1 VYVKSL
7 TLRGFKSFASATSL
21 RFEPGIT
28 CVVGPNGSGKSNI
41 VDAFA
46 WVMGEQG
53 AKSLRGGK
61 MDDVVFAGTA
71 SRPPLGRAEVT
82 LTIDNTDGALPIDY
96 TEVTISRLLFR
107 SGQSEYAIN
116 GNQCRLLD
124 VTELLSD
131 SGLGREM
138 HVIVGQGQLDEVLH
152 AGPEARRALIE
163 EAAGVLKHRRRKE
176 KALRKLEAMQANL
189 TRLVDLTGELRRR
202 LGPLGRQ
209 AAIARRAATIQADLR
224 DAKLRL
230 LADDFAGAAAALERG
245 EANEAAAL
253 AHRADLES
261 LLAQARRQESALDAD
276 EQQHAPRLEA
286 ALNTWFEL
294 SSLAERLRG
303 VANLARERHSLLAAD
318 QVPARPGRDPDELDA
333 EAASLREQEAVLGEA
348 LEEANAALGKA
359 TEGRSAAEADLA
371 AAERLLAGQARAAAA
386 RADQLAT
393 LRGQVGAARSRVAAS
408 EEEAARLADAIEQAR
423 SRAQFAQR
431 EHQEAQEAAAGGTD
445 DRAGLAAAHEEAA
458 AALAESSA
466 RVAECRAADRVA
478 SAERA
483 ALVARRQALE
493 EGLRAVQDGTAAS
506 AALLADPKWAGHVL
520 GGVAALLTVAE
531 GAQEAITAALGGAAD
546 AVAVAGLDAAVAIL
560 HGLKGAGAGTAGLVI
575 AGAGPGSGAGA
586 SSPGHGA
593 GGDLPPGVVPAVGLV
608 KAPAELTAAL
618 AGLLSGVVVADDL
631 AAARDVVRARP
642 GLRVVTRDG
651 DLLGVHWAHGGS
663 AKPPSMLA
671 MRAAAEEASAALAA
685 AERAAQ
691 TVAATLASALADEE
705 RDRDATGRALAGA
718 RAADRAAAE
727 SSGRL
732 GRLAGAARAAQEE
745 AARLEAAIASVTE
758 QRERDATALAGLV
771 AKLAEADAGEAAG
784 SGAGEAG
791 QPPDAPE
798 APDRDKLTAQASA
811 AREAETDARL
821 DVRTAEERLRAIAGR
836 ADALAAAAVR
846 ERRAAEAAVAR
857 RRLRAQQAEVAGAVA
872 TGADAALAKIA
883 QSLATAQADREA
895 AEQASKGRA
904 EALKEVRSR
913 VRAIATDLDRVV
925 DTAHGAEVSRAEQR
939 MRVEQMVARAAE
951 EFGVDT
957 ETLLAEYGPDVPVP
971 VFEEAEP
978 ATPRRRRPGS
988 AVQAGAAQTGAAQT
1002 RAAHASPAQG
1012 TLAPGGLVQNGAGQH
1027 GAGQNGSGQDSS
1039 EQDSS
1044 EQDSSGQN
1052 GSGQGRSGPSA
1063 APAAQRAPLQ
1073 AKVASGEPFAAG
1085 HGVSGNG
1092 ASGNGADASAT
1103 GPGERHPAEP
1113 GVERIPAA
1121 RPTPGTAAGAA
1132 EDAAEDG
1139 ATPDSPAQDAPAAGT
1154 AADRPAEPVRTIPY
1168 VRAEQEKRAA
1178 TAQRQLNQLGKVNPL
1193 ALEEYAALEE
1203 RHQFLANQLED
1214 LKKTRRDL
1222 LTVVKEVDDRVQ
1234 QVFTSAFTDTA
1245 AEFEQIF
1252 SRLFPGGEG
1261 RLVLTEPDDMLATGI
1276 DVEARP
1282 PGKKVKRL
1290 SLLSGGE
1297 RSLTAIAFLLAIFKA
1312 RPSPFYVL
1320 DEVEAAL
1327 DDTNLQRLLGI
1338 FEEMRGI
1345 SQLIIVTHQK
1355 RTMEVADALYGT
1367 TMQGDGVSAVVSQR
1381 LRERERA

>member
-152 AGPEARRALIE
+152 AGPDARRALIE
-163 EAAGVLKHRRRKE
+163 EAAGVLKHRKRKE

-209 AAIARRAATIQADLR
+209 AAIARRAASIQATLR
-224 DAKLRL
+224 DARLRL

-253 AHRADLES
+253 AHRTQLET
-261 LLAQARRQESALDAD
+261 LLAQARHQESALDAD
-276 EQQHAPRLEA
+276 EQLHAPRLEA

-294 SSLAERLRG
+294 SALGERLRG
-303 VANLARERHSLLAAD
+303 VANLARERRSLLAAD
-318 QVPARPGRDPDELDA
+318 PAPARPGRDPEELEA
-333 EAASLREQEAVLGEA
+333 EAAALREQEAGLGEA
-348 LEEANAALGKA
+348 LEEAQAALA
-359 TEGRSAAEADLA
+359 QAAGRRTAAEADLA
-371 AAERLLAGQARAAAA
+371 AAERMLADQAREAAA
-386 RADQLAT
+386 RADQLSR
-393 LRGQVGAARSRVAAS
+393 LRAQVGAARSRVAAS
-408 EEEAARLADAIEQAR
+408 EEEAARLADAIEQAQ
-423 SRAQFAQR
+423 SRALAAQR
-431 EHQEAQEAAAGGTD
+431 EHEEAQELAASGTD
-445 DRAGLAAAHEEAA
+445 DRAGLAAAHDEAA

-466 RVAECRAADRVA
+466 LVERYRAAERVA
-478 SAERA
+478 SAEQA
-483 ALVARRQALE
+483 ALVARGQALE
-493 EGLRAVQDGTAAS
+493 EGLRAVQGGTEAS
-506 AALLADPKWAGHVL
+506 ASLLADPQWAGQVI

-560 HGLKGAGAGTAGLVI
+560 TGLKGADAGTTGLVI
-575 AGAGPGSGAGA
+575 ADAGAGPA
-586 SSPGHGA
+586 PGQVA
-593 GGDLPPGVVPAVGLV
+593 R
-608 KAPAELTAAL
+608 TAAGL
-618 AGLLSGVVVADDL
+618 PQGVMPAIELVEAPGELSTAVAGLLADVVVADDL
-631 AAARDVVRARP
+631 AQAREVLRVGP
-642 GLRVVTRDG
+642 ELRVVTRDG
-651 DLLGVHWAHGGS
+651 DLLGAHWAHGGS
-663 AKPPSMLA
+663 ARPPSMLA
-671 MRAAAEEASAALAA
+671 MRAAAEEAASGLETAEGAAQEAA
-685 AERAAQ
+685 AR
-691 TVAATLASALADEE
+691 LAEAIANEE
-705 RDRDATGRALAGA
+705 RDRAVVSQALAGV
-718 RAADRAAAE
+718 RAADKAAAE

-745 AARLEAAIASVTE
+745 AARLEAAVASVSN
-758 QRERDATALAGLV
+758 QREKDAAALAGLT
-771 AKLAEADAGEAAG
+771 ARLAEAEESERGAG
-784 SGAGEAG
+784 GAGEPAE
-791 QPPDAPE
+791 PASDDV
-798 APDRDKLTAQASA
+798 PDRTVMAAQASA

-821 DVRTAEERLRAIAGR
+821 EVRTAEERLRAIAGR
-836 ADALAAAAVR
+836 ADALAGAAAR

-857 RRLRAQQAEVAGAVA
+857 RKLRAQQAAVAGAVA
-872 TGADAALAKIA
+872 AGAETALARIA
-883 QSLATAQADREA
+883 ESLATAQADREA
-895 AEQASKGRA
+895 AEQASKGRT
-904 EALKEVRSR
+904 EALKEVRAK
-913 VRAIATDLDRVV
+913 VRALATDLDRVV
-925 DTAHGAEVSRAEQR
+925 DTAHGAEVTRAEQR
-939 MRVEQMVARAAE
+939 MRLEQVTARAAE
-951 EFGVDT
+951 EFGVDPAA
-957 ETLLAEYGPDVPVP
+957 LVAEYGPDVPVP
-971 VFEEAEP
+971 VPDEEEAPAKRGRPRSRPARDGAERALLDGQVNGHQEEPAARNGQEP
-978 ATPRRRRPGS
+978 ATAYGQERQPVAANGQKPVR
-988 AVQAGAAQTGAAQT
+988 AVAG
-1002 RAAHASPAQG
+1002 
-1012 TLAPGGLVQNGAGQH
+1012 
-1027 GAGQNGSGQDSS
+1027 GQDAESH
-1039 EQDSS
+1039 
-1044 EQDSSGQN
+1044 GN
-1052 GSGQGRSGPSA
+1052 
-1063 APAAQRAPLQ
+1063 
-1073 AKVASGEPFAAG
+1073 EPR
-1085 HGVSGNG
+1085 V
-1092 ASGNGADASAT
+1092 
-1103 GPGERHPAEP
+1103 
-1113 GVERIPAA
+1113 
-1121 RPTPGTAAGAA
+1121 
-1132 EDAAEDG
+1132 AEDG
-1139 ATPDSPAQDAPAAGT
+1139 AAGPGQVVPAQIAPAQIAPAHDAPAQDGPAETGLAQDSLAQDGPAQNGRAHDPVPAA
-1154 AADRPAEPVRTIPY
+1154 RTVPY

-1178 TAQRQLNQLGKVNPL
+1178 TAQRQLDQLGKVNPL
-1193 ALEEYAALEE
+1193 ALEEFAALEE
-1203 RHQFLANQLED
+1203 RHQFLATQLED

-1234 QVFTSAFTDTA
+1234 QVFASAFEDTA
-1245 AEFEQIF
+1245 AEFERIF
-1252 SRLFPGGEG
+1252 GRLFPGGEG

-1297 RSLTAIAFLLAIFKA
+1297 RSLTAIGFLLAIFMA

-1327 DDTNLQRLLGI
+1327 DDTNLQRLLAI
-1338 FEEMRGI
+1338 CEELRAS
-1345 SQLIIVTHQK
+1345 SQLIIITHQK
-1355 RTMEVADALYGT
+1355 RTMEIADALYGT
-1367 TMQGDGVSAVVSQR
+1367 SMQGDGVSTVVSQR

>member
-1 VYVKSL
+1 MYVKSL

-71 SRPPLGRAEVT
+71 SRSPLGRAEVT

-138 HVIVGQGQLDEVLH
+138 HVIVGQGHLDDVLY
-152 AGPEARRALIE
+152 AGPDARRALIE

-209 AAIARRAATIQADLR
+209 AAIARRAASIQADLR

-230 LADDFAGAAAALERG
+230 LADDFAAAAAALERG

-253 AHRADLES
+253 ARRAELEE
-261 LLAQARRQESALDAD
+261 LLARARHQESALDAD
-276 EQQHAPRLEA
+276 EQLHAPRLEA
-286 ALNTWFEL
+286 ALQTWFEL
-294 SSLAERLRG
+294 SALAERLRG
-303 VANLARERHSLLAAD
+303 VANLARERHSLLAAEPGP
-318 QVPARPGRDPDELDA
+318 VRPGRDPDELDA
-333 EAASLREQEAVLGEA
+333 EAASLREREAALSEA
-348 LEEANAALGKA
+348 LEAARASLGRA
-359 TEGRSAAEADLA
+359 AADRTAAESDLA
-371 AAERLLAGQARAAAA
+371 AAERLLADQARAAAA
-386 RADQLAT
+386 HADQLSR
-393 LRGQVGAARSRVAAS
+393 LRGQVSAARSRVAAS

-423 SRAQFAQR
+423 SRALFARR
-431 EHQEAQEAAAGGTD
+431 EHEEAQELAASGTG
-445 DRAGLAAAHEEAA
+445 DRAGLGVAHEEAA
-458 AALAESSA
+458 AALAASSA
-466 RVAECRAADRVA
+466 RVAECRAAERVA
-478 SAERA
+478 SAEKA
-483 ALVARRQALE
+483 ALAARCQALE
-493 EGLRAVQDGTAAS
+493 EGLRAVQDGTAAA
-506 AALLADPKWAGHVL
+506 AALLADPEWSRHVL
-520 GGVAALLTVAE
+520 GEVAGLLTVAE
-531 GAQEAITAALGGAAD
+531 GAQEAVTAALGAAAD
-546 AVAVAGLDAAVAIL
+546 AVAVAGLDAAVTIL
-560 HGLKGAGAGTAGLVI
+560 GGLKGAGAGTAGLVI
-575 AGAGPGSGAGA
+575 AEAGPGAGR
-586 SSPGHGA
+586 PGPGRVTA
-593 GGDLPPGVVPAVGLV
+593 GLPPGVVPAIDLV
-608 KAPAELTAAL
+608 KAPAELTMAL
-618 AGLLSGVVVADDL
+618 AGLLGGVVVAGDL
-631 AAARDVVRARP
+631 AEAREVVRARP
-642 GLRVVTRDG
+642 ELRVVTRDG
-651 DLLGVHWAHGGS
+651 DLLGAHWAHGGS

-671 MRAAAEEASAALAA
+671 VRAAAEEAAAGLAA
-685 AERAAQ
+685 AEQAARQ
-691 TVAATLASALADEE
+691 AAAALESAVAGEQ
-705 RDRDATGRALAGA
+705 RDREAAGRALAGV
-718 RAADRAAAE
+718 RAADKAAAE

-732 GRLAGAARAAQEE
+732 GRLAGAARAAHEE
-745 AARLEAAIASVTE
+745 AARLEAAVASVTE
-758 QRERDATALAGLV
+758 QRDRDATALAGLT
-771 AKLAEADAGEAAG
+771 ARLTEAEDNDGGAHDGLAPA
-784 SGAGEAG
+784 
-791 QPPDAPE
+791 APE
-798 APDRDKLTAQASA
+798 APDRDGLAVRASA
-811 AREAETDARL
+811 ARETETDARL
-821 DVRTAEERLRAIAGR
+821 EVRTAEERLRAIAGR
-836 ADALAAAAVR
+836 ADALAAAAER
-846 ERRAAEAAVAR
+846 ERRAAEAAVAA

-872 TGADAALAKIA
+872 KGADMALASVA
-883 QSLATAQADREA
+883 ESLAAAQAARET

-904 EALKEVRSR
+904 EALKEVRGR
-913 VRAIATDLDRVV
+913 VRAMAADLDRVV

-939 MRVEQMVARAAE
+939 LRLEQFVTRAAE

-957 ETLLAEYGPDVPVP
+957 ETLVAEYGPDVPVP
-971 VFEEAEP
+971 VPEEAGPAAPRRRLAGSGSAAGAVGPAQGAAHAGARQGPPEAVAGERPAAGDGADRDGTPAGAPQAPPAAGTIDAESHAAGNGAARHGAPARAAGPYPATHPAAGNGAGAYPAGNGAAAGPAGNPAGGTTMGSGAEHRPAPRALAGDTAAGPATGGSEP
-978 ATPRRRRPGS
+978 ATPP
-988 AVQAGAAQTGAAQT
+988 
-1002 RAAHASPAQG
+1002 
-1012 TLAPGGLVQNGAGQH
+1012 
-1027 GAGQNGSGQDSS
+1027 
-1039 EQDSS
+1039 
-1044 EQDSSGQN
+1044 
-1052 GSGQGRSGPSA
+1052 
-1063 APAAQRAPLQ
+1063 
-1073 AKVASGEPFAAG
+1073 
-1085 HGVSGNG
+1085 
-1092 ASGNGADASAT
+1092 
-1103 GPGERHPAEP
+1103 
-1113 GVERIPAA
+1113 
-1121 RPTPGTAAGAA
+1121 
-1132 EDAAEDG
+1132 
-1139 ATPDSPAQDAPAAGT
+1139 
-1154 AADRPAEPVRTIPY
+1154 RTVPY

-1178 TAQRQLNQLGKVNPL
+1178 TAQRQLDQLGKVNPL
-1193 ALEEYAALEE
+1193 ALEEYEALEE

-1234 QVFTSAFTDTA
+1234 QVFASAFADTA
-1245 AEFEQIF
+1245 SEFEQIF
-1252 SRLFPGGEG
+1252 ARLFPGGEG

-1327 DDTNLQRLLGI
+1327 DDTNLQRLLQI
-1338 FEEMRGI
+1338 FEEMRGV
-1345 SQLIIVTHQK
+1345 SQLIVVTHQK

-1381 LRERERA
+1381 LRERAPA